1 MMNTPQNMHSAKQK
15 ETFQFGM
22 TGKTDRHQG
31 ESCKDR
37 KYSNTIVSKTMDP
50 SYNIFFQSMG

>member
-1 MMNTPQNMHSAKQK
+1 MMNPPQNMHSAKQK

-50 SYNIFFQSMG
+50 SYNIYF